1 MTTHCKENDVKV
13 SNKLVFGIGFN
24 CRTFSTVSNGKQHR
38 EYSLWQS
45 MLERCTEKLWVKFS
59 TYRGTTCSENFKSY
73 AYFYDWCKE
82 QVGFY
87 NKDEKGRSW
96 CLDKD
101 ILIKGN
107 KHYSEDTCVFIPHR
121 INCLLTKCDSL
132 RGDFP
137 IGVCW
142 CKDVKKFLSQC
153 NNSSGRQRKLGRF
166 NTPQEAFQAYKTYKE
181 ALIKEVANEYK
192 EQLDYRVY
200 EALMNYEV
208 NEND

>member
-1 MTTHCKENDVKV
+1 MIN
-13 SNKLVFGIGFN
+13 SNKLVQGIGFKGMDYPS
-24 CRTFSTVSNGKQHR
+24 CGNGKPLKVYQMWR
-38 EYSLWQS
+38 GL
-45 MLERCTEKLWVKFS
+45 LERCTSKCWDKFP
-59 TYRGTTCSENFKSY
+59 TYIGVTCSENFKSY
-73 AYFYDWCKE
+73 TFFYEWCQTQK
-82 QVGFY
+82 GF
-87 NKDEKGRSW
+87 NEKDKNCRSW

-142 CKDVKKFLSQC
+142 CKNVKKFLSQC
-153 NNSSGRQRKLGRF
+153 NNGSGRQRKLGYF

-192 EQLDYRVY
+192 EQLDSRVY